1 MTVIK
6 YENMKVRRQG
16 GGGGGGGG
24 GGVGRLIGLVRLGRT
39 RQDHQLNL

>member
-1 MTVIK
+1 MTVLK
-6 YENMKVRRQG
+6 YESMKVRRQG
-16 GGGGGGGG
+16 GAGGG